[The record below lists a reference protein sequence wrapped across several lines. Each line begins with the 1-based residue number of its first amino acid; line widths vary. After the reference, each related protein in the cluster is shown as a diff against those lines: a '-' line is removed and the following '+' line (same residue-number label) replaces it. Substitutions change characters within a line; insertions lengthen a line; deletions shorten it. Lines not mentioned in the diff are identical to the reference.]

1 MNRTRYLGLS
11 LLALLCYMTAVA
23 QTPPTV
29 TKCEYWIDQQF
40 GSRTTAEMTGTTW
53 NSSIDISGLSIGL
66 HSIAFRVVDSNN
78 LYSSVQVRN
87 FLKVSGTSSGGASL
101 KTYEYWID
109 QDFAHKKS
117 GTVPSGGVVNIDED
131 ISGLSNG
138 LHSIAL
144 RVIDADDVVSSVVVR
159 NFLKVS
165 GTSSGGASLK
175 TYEYWIDQDFAHKK
189 SGTVPSGGV
198 VNIDED
204 ISGLSNGLHSIA
216 LRVIDA
222 DDVVSSV
229 VVKNFLKV
237 AGAAGGSALQTY
249 EYWIDQDFAHKMG
262 GEVPTGGVI
271 NIDEDISGLSNGL
284 HSIALRV
291 IDASGAVSG
300 VVVKNFLKVESAGGG
315 NALQTYE
322 YWIDEAFAE
331 RQSAAVP
338 DGGVVDL
345 NLDISALSNGIHS
358 FNYLV
363 RDKAGLAS
371 APITKHF
378 LVKKLEGGDKLVGID
393 YWING
398 GTRQRIAID
407 PAAANIDRDDVV
419 IPLDGLT
426 PSSIAADYTFDVTTK
441 KVVTKEDITVGLQ
454 VFNDAEVG
462 SEAVEKTIED
472 FAFTVDPQLVA
483 LTNEATST
491 KAAPKGGV
499 VQGFSYAG
507 AVGDSLHWEVTG
519 SDAKL
524 DFKDAEGNAITPE
537 TKTIAG
543 KTVLVMKLPTTE
555 VYLLAYGATADD
567 DLTVKVAQPIDIT
580 VNAATREYG
589 DANPAFSYTS
599 TGAALLGE
607 VAYVTTANASSPAGN
622 YAVDID
628 ATAITNSW
636 VTLHSG
642 TLTVTKAK
650 LTVGVTDVTITQG
663 EALPAF
669 TLTYSGFK
677 NGEDETV
684 LTTQPTVTTDA
695 TSSSPA
701 GDYVLTPGGG
711 EAANYDFEY
720 TNGKLTIK
728 AAEPVTPPT
737 PVTQDISKGGTVA
750 QIADVPYSGEELRPA
765 VEVRYG
771 GKLLTEGID
780 YFLSYSDNVDV
791 GTATVFIS
799 GMGDYSGDV
808 RTTFTIVLPVNEET
822 FPDGNLRSYIEN
834 QGSGADDIL
843 TPSELADITH
853 LYLMGMG
860 ISNLSSIRFFGKLDY
875 LNCRNNQL
883 TALDLSGNP
892 LLTELHIENNAIRGD
907 AMTALVA
914 SLPKVKSGILKALD
928 LSQPGSV
935 GAALR
940 APADNTVVEANEMT
954 QEQVAAARAKGWTV
968 QALLSDGTWTDYEG
982 SNVVGIDVLGMGD
995 DANAKW
1001 YTLDGRPLPAKP
1013 TQKGVYI
1020 RNGRKVVV
1028 SKVQK

>member
-1 MNRTRYLGLS
+1 MKKRVIHIGMTMLLS
-11 LLALLCYMTAVA
+11 CWCLLMTAQV
-23 QTPPTV
+23 TV
-29 TKCEYWIDQQF
+29 NKCEYWFDYAYD
-40 GSRTTAEMTGTTW
+40 SRTPISITDGNWVQQLDVGT
-53 NSSIDISGLSIGL
+53 LQPGL
-66 HSIAFRVVDSNN
+66 HVMAYHVGTSDGRWSPVLVK
-78 LYSSVQVRN
+78 N
-87 FLKVSGTSSGGASL
+87 FLVPQPSSLQVNTL
-101 KTYEYWID
+101 KTYEYWVD
-109 QDFAHKKS
+109 HDFEH
-117 GTVPSGGVVNIDED
+117 
-131 ISGLSNG
+131 
-138 LHSIAL
+138 
-144 RVIDADDVVSSVVVR
+144 
-159 NFLKVS
+159 KVS
-165 GTSSGGASLK
+165 GDVAASGIIDLNIDFSALSPGLHNIAFRVLDANGHASSIIVKNFLVPQPSSLEENVLK
-175 TYEYWIDQDFAHKK
+175 TYEYWVDHDFEHKVSGDVAASGIIDLDIDFSA
-189 SGTVPSGGV
+189 
-198 VNIDED
+198 
-204 ISGLSNGLHSIA
+204 LSPGLHNIAFRVLDANGHASSI
-216 LRVIDA
+216 I
-222 DDVVSSV
+222 
-229 VVKNFLKV
+229 VKNFLIPDPSSMTENGLSK
-237 AGAAGGSALQTY
+237 Y
-249 EYWIDQDFAHKMG
+249 RYWIDRDVSNIIEVDAPSDGIISFDF
-262 GEVPTGGVI
+262 
-271 NIDEDISGLSNGL
+271 
-284 HSIALRV
+284 
-291 IDASGAVSG
+291 DAS
-300 VVVKNFLKVESAGGG
+300 
-315 NALQTYE
+315 ALN
-322 YWIDEAFAE
+322 
-331 RQSAAVP
+331 
-338 DGGVVDL
+338 DGPHE
-345 NLDISALSNGIHS
+345 LSYQVI
-358 FNYLV
+358 
-363 RDKAGLAS
+363 DKAGHAS
-371 APITKHF
+371 ATATHHF
-378 LVKKLEGGDKLVGID
+378 LKETIQGGDKLVGID

-419 IPLDGLT
+419 IPLDALT

-507 AVGDSLHWEVTG
+507 AVGDSLHWEISG

-524 DFKDAEGNAITPE
+524 DFKDAAGNAITPE

-580 VNAATREYG
+580 VKAATREYG

-607 VAYVTTANASSPAGN
+607 VAYVTTANAGSPAGD

-650 LTVGVTDVTITQG
+650 LTVGVTDVAITQG

-860 ISNLSSIRFFGKLDY
+860 ISNLSSIRFFGKLEY

-982 SNVVGIDVLGMGD
+982 SNVVGIDVLGIGD